1 MKRIVILAL
10 VISALCFDTIA
21 QVNSVVFEE
30 DIIIVAPEEFGNM
43 ACRIELNGN
52 GDPIVLHGKSSD
64 NAGLYIS
71 ILEEE
76 SFGTSILVTPH
87 TNIYLS
93 ESEGPRMA
101 VSGTRVAVSYQI
113 LGEWQSG
120 AYVVVSEDGGYTW
133 GEPYGLA
140 PNATVDHF
148 MPIVSFDGVDGVGE
162 PWVALKWGNN
172 PVLEGIHLF
181 NSDTDTFG
189 SAINGS
195 GATDGVSVCECCP
208 SNTFWH
214 NGTYYDVVRNNNA
227 NLRDFWLLKSDDG
240 ITWEDAIDIDETD
253 WVASICPGTGA
264 SSVVLENG
272 TLLSAYMSA
281 VDGSRVYWSTVDLD
295 NFSYI
300 SYGRIDPLANS
311 TENHPQLSASGMYV
325 VAAWERNNGGYDVMV
340 SVGSSGSG
348 GGFEIPLN
356 ATEDLSGHNRN
367 PDVVYDGDFVHLVYK
382 SSSDGVVHYRKCVVY
397 NLAVDETITDKW
409 NVLTDESRW
418 VIKGIQ
424 GEAQYSLFDISGRII
439 ESGNCYGTL
448 IIENLIGS
456 YIVKVE
462 QGDLVKSFKLIK

>member
-101 VSGTRVAVSYQI
+101 VSGNRVAVSYQI

-148 MPIVSFDGVDGVGE
+148 MPIVSFDGVDGEGE

-253 WVASICPGTGA
+253 WVASICPGTG
-264 SSVVLENG
+264 
-272 TLLSAYMSA
+272 LS
-281 VDGSRVYWSTVDLD
+281 
-295 NFSYI
+295 
-300 SYGRIDPLANS
+300 
-311 TENHPQLSASGMYV
+311 
-325 VAAWERNNGGYDVMV
+325 
-340 SVGSSGSG
+340 
-348 GGFEIPLN
+348 
-356 ATEDLSGHNRN
+356 
-367 PDVVYDGDFVHLVYK
+367 
-382 SSSDGVVHYRKCVVY
+382 
-397 NLAVDETITDKW
+397 
-409 NVLTDESRW
+409 
-418 VIKGIQ
+418 
-424 GEAQYSLFDISGRII
+424 
-439 ESGNCYGTL
+439 L
-448 IIENLIGS
+448 IHI
-456 YIVKVE
+456 
-462 QGDLVKSFKLIK
+462 